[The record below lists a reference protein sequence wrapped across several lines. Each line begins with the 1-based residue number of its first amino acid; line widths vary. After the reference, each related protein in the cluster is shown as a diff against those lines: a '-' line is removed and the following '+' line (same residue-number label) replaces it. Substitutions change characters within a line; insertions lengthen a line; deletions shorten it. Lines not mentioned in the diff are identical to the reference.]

1 MAMGFSLLKWPF
13 VAVAL
18 AILALTATI
27 LFARAGC
34 YDPRQQLSGQT
45 VARFTA
51 DPRQLLS
58 KYPHGGTQMIAVV
71 RDLVASDP
79 ATLPLVLDLTAEG
92 NIEQINSIGAGL
104 GQAALVCSQA
114 DQAFAG
120 EIRQM
125 IAAVNNAPL
134 ALAFAEVIGDQPRP
148 SRPNVLGGAEDGGAL
163 GSTNNAAANTPAST
177 LVPGGTDGVI
187 RAQGNIVN
195 GPSSLAAAGF
205 TGAIGVGVVALNAPT
220 AGPFGQRATGSIG
233 TAGSG
238 NGGIASSVATQG
250 TFGPPTSDNAA
261 SASFITLG
269 ASGVGQ
275 PTNLLPGSVSP
286 SQ

>member
-1 MAMGFSLLKWPF
+1 MGFSLLKWPF

-18 AILALTATI
+18 AILALPATI
-27 LFARAGC
+27 VFARAGC
-34 YDPRQQLSGQT
+34 YGPRQQLPGQT
-45 VARFTA
+45 VVRFTA

-92 NIEQINSIGAGL
+92 NTEQINSIGAGL

-114 DQAFAG
+114 DQAFAR

-125 IAAVNNAPL
+125 IAAINNAPL

-148 SRPNVLGGAEDGGAL
+148 LRPNVLGGAEDGGAL
-163 GSTNNAAANTPAST
+163 GSTSSAAATTPAST
-177 LVPGGTDGVI
+177 LVPGGTDGTGVI
-187 RAQGNIVN
+187 RTPGNIVS

-220 AGPFGQRATGSIG
+220 AGPFGQLSTSSIG
-233 TAGSG
+233 TATSG
-238 NGGIASSVATQG
+238 NGGIATSVGTQG
-250 TFGPPTSDNAA
+250 TFGPPTSVSAV

-269 ASGVGQ
+269 ASGAG
-275 PTNLLPGSVSP
+275 PSTNLLSGSVSP